1 MRRRACHMTIVVGLM
16 VVGQGH
22 GVLEVV
28 RDNTTFGERSF
39 AAAAPTF
46 PSTMK
51 LKRAKVQV
59 SITKLGLNVNAWQP
73 AIDEKTTKAT
83 ELYWHAV
90 FTSVMC
96 AHKIINTRCSSRL
109 FSTYILF
116 KYRPNATLAYYYIM
130 LHYQPTIRS
139 LKSIF
144 YTLVDKHYGMRCF
157 SKFLLYVRIFAP
169 AAGCSMSCSRD
180 IMFSPCPSVVCPS
193 VCQHAWT
200 RLHAVESIPMQ

>member
-1 MRRRACHMTIVVGLM
+1 MTIVVGLM
-16 VVGQGH
+16 VVGQEH

-73 AIDEKTTKAT
+73 ATDEKTTKTT

-90 FTSVMC
+90 LTSVMC

-116 KYRPNATLAYYYIM
+116 KYRPNATLAYYYIL

-139 LKSIF
+139 LKSI
-144 YTLVDKHYGMRCF
+144 
-157 SKFLLYVRIFAP
+157 YVYACR
-169 AAGCSMSCSRD
+169 
-180 IMFSPCPSVVCPS
+180 
-193 VCQHAWT
+193 
-200 RLHAVESIPMQ
+200 